1 MLQARFGQAS
11 VAGLAQ
17 AERTYGL
24 REGAF
29 DPLTPRVEAPALCRA
44 LSCPGGRQG
53 ILLVLR
59 QKPERPALVR
69 GL

>member
-17 AERTYGL
+17 AERTHSL

-29 DPLTPRVEAPALCRA
+29 DPLAL
-44 LSCPGGRQG
+44 
-53 ILLVLR
+53 LR
-59 QKPERPALVR
+59 K
-69 GL
+69 